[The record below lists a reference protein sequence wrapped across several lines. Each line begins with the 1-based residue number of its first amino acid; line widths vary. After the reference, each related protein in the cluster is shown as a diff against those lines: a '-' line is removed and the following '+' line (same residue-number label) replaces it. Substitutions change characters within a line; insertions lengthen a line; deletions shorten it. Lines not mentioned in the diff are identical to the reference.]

1 MTREALSEGVN
12 HEILGA
18 DHRRLAD
25 AMFRMFRSP
34 SRFDFPFV
42 RKRYPVLDPRYF
54 DDPVAMRTGWAPM
67 SPGGFRRTLH
77 RLREIGP
84 QVLSFQPTAYRH
96 YQTFVYLGS
105 LLAFGNVLI
114 ASLLRNELNINRHE
128 HWWVIQLLAQ
138 ILVGCCVTLFLLN
151 RSIVIDG
158 NTAEVRLGLPGWG
171 GSIGCHGCK
180 AWSAVPCLLL
190 RFTAFSCW
198 MRKFE
203 NTVSK
208 CFGATNSIW
217 CYVTANAS
225 TLLTMEIKGRSVGM
239 LVICRG

>member
-1 MTREALSEGVN
+1 
-12 HEILGA
+12 
-18 DHRRLAD
+18 
-25 AMFRMFRSP
+25 MFRMFRSP

-77 RLREIGP
+77 RLREIAP

-128 HWWVIQLLAQ
+128 HWWVI
-138 ILVGCCVTLFLLN
+138 
-151 RSIVIDG
+151 
-158 NTAEVRLGLPGWG
+158 
-171 GSIGCHGCK
+171 
-180 AWSAVPCLLL
+180 
-190 RFTAFSCW
+190 
-198 MRKFE
+198 
-203 NTVSK
+203 
-208 CFGATNSIW
+208 
-217 CYVTANAS
+217 
-225 TLLTMEIKGRSVGM
+225 
-239 LVICRG
+239 